1 MNDKKQTVEMSGKE
15 CEFTRKDPLDE
26 LLSLIKPCPN
36 IGDYK
41 EERHKY
47 LDERYG
53 VLSYYMEGLL

>member
-1 MNDKKQTVEMSGKE
+1 MHETKQHGEQKKDSEKARDALE
-15 CEFTRKDPLDE
+15 D
-26 LLSLIKPCPN
+26 LLGLIKPCPN

-53 VLSYYMEGLL
+53 C